1 MKFTQRLSLRV
12 RLTLIFLILASVTWL
27 LSSFVAWK
35 QTTDNV
41 DELFDTQLMLFAK
54 RLSTLDLNEINAAD
68 RMAQTPNKLKHGH
81 VDDDALTF
89 AIFTHDGRMVL
100 NDGDNGEDIP
110 YSYQREGFADGQLVG
125 EDDPWRFVWMTSPDG
140 KYRIVVGQEWEY
152 REDMALAIVAGQL
165 IPWLVALPIM
175 LIIMMV
181 LLGRELAPLNKLALA
196 LRMRDPDSEKP
207 LNATGVPS
215 EVRPLVESLN
225 QLFARTHAMMVRERR
240 FTSDAA
246 HELRSPLTALKVQ
259 TEVAQLSDDDP
270 QARKK
275 ALLQLH
281 SGIDRATRLVDQ
293 LLTLSRLDSLDNLQD
308 VAEIP
313 LEDLL
318 QSSVMDIYHTA
329 QQAKI
334 DVRLT
339 LNVQGI
345 KRTGQPLLLSLL
357 VRNLLDNAVDAT
369 LTAPVPAPVE
379 LYISDRNQE
388 LLIEVADRG
397 CGVDDALKPHIFRQ
411 GFSSKPDSENDIVG
425 TEHGIGLFL
434 VAGYINKAG
443 GSIEI
448 ADNTPQ
454 GTIFSVFIPNGLK
467 HDPST

>member
-125 EDDPWRFVWMTSPDG
+125 
-140 KYRIVVGQEWEY
+140 
-152 REDMALAIVAGQL
+152 EDMALAIVAGQL

-329 QQAKI
+329 QQANI

-339 LNVQGI
+339 LNANGI

-357 VRNLLDNAVDAT
+357 VRNLLDNAVRYSPQGSVVDVT
-369 LTAPVPAPVE
+369 L
-379 LYISDRNQE
+379 N
-388 LLIEVADRG
+388 
-397 CGVDDALKPHIFRQ
+397 
-411 GFSSKPDSENDIVG
+411 
-425 TEHGIGLFL
+425 
-434 VAGYINKAG
+434 
-443 GSIEI
+443 
-448 ADNTPQ
+448 ADNFIVRDNGPGVTPEALARIGERFYRPPGQTATGSGLGLSIVQRIAKLHGMNVDFGNAKQ
-454 GTIFSVFIPNGLK
+454 GGFEAKVSW
-467 HDPST
+467 